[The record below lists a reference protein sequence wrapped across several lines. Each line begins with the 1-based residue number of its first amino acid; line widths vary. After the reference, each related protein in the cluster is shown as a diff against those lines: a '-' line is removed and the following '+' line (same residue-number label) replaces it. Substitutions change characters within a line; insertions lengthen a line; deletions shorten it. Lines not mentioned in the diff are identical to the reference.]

1 MILNVMQPQLRL
13 SLSLMLDSDVSA
25 SASLSAV
32 ATDYALSLAGAG
44 PHNWLNLKPTF
55 KIASVRKTSGCE
67 ARILDYFL
75 TYTAELKLF

>member
-1 MILNVMQPQLRL
+1 
-13 SLSLMLDSDVSA
+13 MLDSDVSA

-67 ARILDYFL
+67 ARILDY
-75 TYTAELKLF
+75 Y